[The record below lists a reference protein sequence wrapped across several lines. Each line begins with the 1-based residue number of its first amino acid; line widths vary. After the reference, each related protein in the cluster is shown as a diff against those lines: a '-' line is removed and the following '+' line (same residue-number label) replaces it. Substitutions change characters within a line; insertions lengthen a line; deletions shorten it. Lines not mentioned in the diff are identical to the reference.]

1 MILQE
6 KAIDFNLLYISS
18 EQQLAEKISS
28 KTPALYLSSQTST
41 VLPLE
46 KFPNIEQVISLVNL
60 PKKMKFDKESMSVEI
75 HGPVTW
81 GEVEREL
88 GRLNLILP
96 SAPTAKTATILAGLA
111 TSCTGETSF
120 HFGTLRECIDWIE
133 FIDCEGKKR
142 KFSSESTEVL
152 ASLEK
157 FLPYLETQKAY
168 ASFKN
173 GPFPI
178 FVKDTD
184 LLIGTEGQLG
194 VITGACFKVHQKPMA
209 NYVLVPTG
217 DWKAEASKLLS
228 ERQRLLEFREKI
240 FSLEFFDKSCLSLIP
255 GAPLNQSDYIAV
267 EIQEED
273 IELVF
278 DIHDERLV
286 ILESTKWHDLR
297 EQIPIQINETLAGR
311 SIIKK
316 GTDVQASEE
325 KFEELLKYYR
335 KFANEVS
342 ESYLFGHL
350 GDRHLH
356 FNFLPQH
363 NEVELVDKLLKD
375 FYHDLATSGGY
386 SPFAEHG
393 IGLLKQE
400 FIHNFWYDSQ
410 YELFKELKDRFDP
423 DRIFFPSGFMNKKG
437 SSAE

>member
-6 KAIDFNLLYISS
+6 KAIDFNLLHISS

-28 KTPALYLSSQTST
+28 KIPALYLSSQTST

-46 KFPNIEQVISLVNL
+46 KFSNIEQVISVVNL
-60 PKKMKFDKESMSVEI
+60 PKKMKVDIESMSVEV

-81 GEVEREL
+81 GEVEQEL
-88 GRLNLILP
+88 ASLNLILP

-142 KFSSESTEVL
+142 KFSSQSTEVL
-152 ASLEK
+152 ASLEN
-157 FLPYLETQKAY
+157 FLPYFETQKAY

-173 GPFPI
+173 GPFPKFI
-178 FVKDTD
+178 KDTD

-194 VITGACFKVHQKPMA
+194 VITGACFKVHPKPIA
-209 NYVLVPTG
+209 HYVLIPTG
-217 DWKAEASKLLS
+217 DWKADASELLS
-228 ERQRLLEFREKI
+228 ERKRLLEFRDKI

-255 GAPLNQSDYIAV
+255 DAPLKQSDYIAV
-267 EIQEED
+267 EIQEDD

-278 DIHDERLV
+278 DIHDEGLA

-297 EQIPIQINETLAGR
+297 EQIPIQINETLASR

-325 KFEELLKYYR
+325 NFEDLLGFYR
-335 KFANEVS
+335 NFTNQVKEN
-342 ESYLFGHL
+342 YLFGHL

-356 FNFLPQH
+356 FNFLPH
-363 NEVELVDKLLKD
+363 KGEVELVDNLLKN
-375 FYHDLATSGGY
+375 FYHDLATFGGY

-437 SSAE
+437 SPAE